1 MLLLTL
7 SSKRQGRA
15 AEPDILRGAIHNVPV
30 SPEET
35 GGCRAG
41 SQTGLVS
48 CTSTF
53 FFSKTSPEAAELSV
67 ADPKNLLAFFIC
79 NNSKPTEHSC
89 NN

>member
-15 AEPDILRGAIHNVPV
+15 AETDSLRGAVRNVPV
-30 SPEET
+30 GPEET

-41 SQTGLVS
+41 SQPGLVS
-48 CTSTF
+48 GASTF
-53 FFSKTSPEAAELSV
+53 FLSKTSPEAAELSV
-67 ADPKNLLAFFIC
+67 ADPKIFWHFFIC